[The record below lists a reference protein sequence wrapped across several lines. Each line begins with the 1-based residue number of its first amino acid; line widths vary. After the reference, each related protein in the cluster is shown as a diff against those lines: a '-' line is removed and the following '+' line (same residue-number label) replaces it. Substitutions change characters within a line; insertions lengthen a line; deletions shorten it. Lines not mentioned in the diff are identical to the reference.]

1 MTIKLGINGM
11 GRIGRCTLG
20 AWLQTNRADVQI
32 THLNAPGP
40 IETLAHLL
48 RYDSIHGHASQP
60 INTDKNTLICGDKT
74 IHVQSTY
81 DTDALDWTG
90 VDIVLECSGAH
101 NDRTACLKHIKQGA
115 KRVLVSA
122 PCKQADNTIVYGVNH
137 DTLKPEHH
145 VISNASCTTNCLAPL
160 AKALH
165 ESIGIEKGMMTTIHA
180 YTGDQ
185 SIIDKRHDD
194 LYRTR
199 AAAMSMIPTTTGAA
213 KAIGL
218 IIPALTGRLDGAAIR
233 VPTPNVSCIDLTFRA
248 TKDTSV
254 DEVNDCVYRAASSA
268 GLAGILGFDAAP
280 KVSIDFN
287 HDSHSAVFAPD
298 QTRVIADNLVRVMA
312 WYDNEWGFSHR
323 MLDVAVAMGLVIND

>member
-20 AWLQTNRADVQI
+20 AWLQTSRPDVQI

-74 IHVQSTY
+74 IQVQSTY

-145 VISNASCTTNCLAPL
+145 IISNASCTTNCLAPL

-165 ESIGIEKGMMTTIHA
+165 EAVGIEKGMMTTIHA

-194 LYRTR
+194 LYRAR

>member
-20 AWLQTNRADVQI
+20 AWLQTSRSDVQI

-60 INTDKNTLICGDKT
+60 IHTDKNTLICGDKT
-74 IHVQSTY
+74 IQVQSTY
-81 DTDALDWTG
+81 DTDSLDWTG

-165 ESIGIEKGMMTTIHA
+165 EAVGIEKGMMTTIHA

-194 LYRTR
+194 LYRAR

-323 MLDVAVAMGLVIND
+323 MLDVAVAMGLVIKW